1 MFPSDNNLESKFT
14 FETNAN
20 PLPDELPFH
29 ILLLGDWSG
38 NLDRGSLDKR
48 KPIVIDRDNFES
60 VMQKLKVSLALDLYN
75 DGKNILLLE
84 FNELED
90 FHPDN
95 VFRRISLFSDLRDVR
110 SRLLNPDT
118 FDDAAT
124 EVKSW
129 FMSEDAFADS
139 LPENQ
144 SSEANDAPPID
155 STNLLDMIL
164 TQPSDESVSAKPVN
178 TESSELGRFVSKIVS
193 PHLIKIDENEQSK
206 LVAAVDETIS
216 NLMREIL
223 HHPEFQELE
232 SAWRGLYFLVRRLE
246 TYIDLKIFILDI
258 SKDELSDNL
267 KTVSDLTDSVLYR
280 WLISETLETSGG
292 EPFAVI
298 GGNYSFGVNIDD
310 VAALIRIA
318 KLSNAAGAP
327 FISYIKPE
335 IFGIKSF
342 SEGIGDTRLNVSDD
356 PNTGKLWTAL
366 RSAPESTYLG
376 LSPMKV
382 LARLPYGESTDSID
396 TFSFEEAKGNLN
408 PQKYLR
414 INPCFAGI
422 LLLAQSYRLYGWE
435 MGKSILRD
443 IENLPVFVFKADD
456 ESKTAPCA
464 EIVPTENMI
473 ETILEQGLL
482 PLISFR
488 DTGRIRVPRFQAV
501 SSSGINL
508 SGRWNS

>member
-1 MFPSDNNLESKFT
+1 MFPSDSHLESKFT

-20 PLPDELPFH
+20 PLPEDPPFH
-29 ILLLGDWSG
+29 ILMLGDWSG
-38 NLDRGSLDKR
+38 NLNRGSLDKR
-48 KPIVIDRDNFES
+48 KLIAVDRDNFDA
-60 VMQKLKVSLALDLYN
+60 VIQKLKVSLALDLYN
-75 DGKNILLLE
+75 DGKNVLQFHFE
-84 FNELED
+84 ELED

-95 VFRRISLFSDLRDVR
+95 IFRRISLFSDLRDVR

-118 FDDAAT
+118 FDDAAS

-129 FMSEDAFADS
+129 FVSEEPIAGS
-139 LPENQ
+139 LPEIQ
-144 SSEANDAPPID
+144 SEINDAPPVD
-155 STNLLDMIL
+155 STNLLDLIL
-164 TQPSDESVSAKPVN
+164 TQPVDAPVSAKTVN

-223 HHPEFQELE
+223 HHPDFQELE

-246 TYIDLKIFILDI
+246 TDIDLKIFILDI
-258 SKDELSDNL
+258 SKDELLDNL
-267 KTVSDLTDSVLYR
+267 KSVNSLTDSVLYR
-280 WLISETLETSGG
+280 WLFTETLEMPGG

-298 GGNYSFGVNIDD
+298 GGNYLFGVNVDD
-310 VAALIRIA
+310 IAALLRIV

-327 FISYIKPE
+327 FISYIQPE

-342 SEGIGDTRLNVSDD
+342 SEGIGDTRLNISDD

-366 RSAPESTYLG
+366 RSTPESTYLG

-396 TFSFEEAKGNLN
+396 AFSFEEVKDIFSS
-408 PQKYLR
+408 QKYLW
-414 INPCFAGI
+414 INPCFAVT

-435 MGKSILRD
+435 MGKSLLCD
-443 IENLPVFVFKADD
+443 IENLPVFVFQEDG
-456 ESKTAPCA
+456 ETKTTPCA

-473 ETILEQGLL
+473 ETMLEQGLL

-488 DTGRIRVPRFQAV
+488 NTGKIRIPRFQAI
-501 SSSGINL
+501 SSSGISL
-508 SGRWNS
+508 TGRWNS